1 MPRTVTFAARA
12 NAAGEWLLV
21 ANALQ
26 RRAPVVSESPEPV
39 LAGHEEQVD
48 ANGRRWVA
56 DHLRAKRLAWSS
68 RPMSA
73 TGSSARR
80 ARYPAM
86 AHDPDDRLE
95 TAGSAFRFTRLP
107 TSVTNLASS
116 VVRIEGRPRPS
127 PRSFFPRM
135 RSMPSL
141 STMRTGRGPRP
152 DVPGRSSWH
161 ARTNCLGFNLHES
174 PQPRE
179 HARDT

>member
-107 TSVTNLASS
+107 TSVTNLESS
-116 VVRIEGRPRPS
+116 GDRLSFLQTRANGNDSLRSATFNIATPS
-127 PRSFFPRM
+127 GHRQRAG
-135 RSMPSL
+135 SMTKP
-141 STMRTGRGPRP
+141 TPMP
-152 DVPGRSSWH
+152 
-161 ARTNCLGFNLHES
+161 
-174 PQPRE
+174 
-179 HARDT
+179 